1 MPRGETCRAMVF
13 LGLTRP
19 NPASRRVAMDHG
31 ASRGYNY
38 PEPHVGATRRAPHA
52 PSNDGVGG
60 WRPADGPLASVP
72 YARDATFVE
81 IGRGAG
87 DYARA
92 KGMMRR
98 WGHFQLGWSE
108 VAPDTGVKEGDLVC
122 VCANVA
128 GVWIRNPLRVVYA
141 EEETGPGRRG
151 GGAGGKNDGHAA
163 ANGSPGDDVKDR
175 FSFAHGC
182 LGGHLLAGEESF
194 ILERRSDDSV
204 WYGVRTF
211 SRPAPP
217 LALASYPIVR
227 VLQRRF
233 ARDSTRAMAEGM
245 AEGGPGGVRRA

>member
-1 MPRGETCRAMVF
+1 
-13 LGLTRP
+13 
-19 NPASRRVAMDHG
+19 
-31 ASRGYNY
+31 
-38 PEPHVGATRRAPHA
+38 
-52 PSNDGVGG
+52 
-60 WRPADGPLASVP
+60 
-72 YARDATFVE
+72 
-81 IGRGAG
+81 
-87 DYARA
+87 
-92 KGMMRR
+92 MRR

-141 EEETGPGRRG
+141 EEAGPGRRG
-151 GGAGGKNDGHAA
+151 GGVGGNDDGYAA
-163 ANGSPGDDVKDR
+163 ANGSPGDGVKDR
-175 FSFAHGC
+175 YSFAHGC
-182 LGGHLLAGEESF
+182 LGGHLLSGEESF

-211 SRPAPP
+211 SRPAHP

-245 AEGGPGGVRRA
+245 AEGGPGGGRVRRG

>member
-1 MPRGETCRAMVF
+1 
-13 LGLTRP
+13 
-19 NPASRRVAMDHG
+19 MDHG

-38 PEPHVGATRRAPHA
+38 PEPHVGATRHAPHA
-52 PSNDGVGG
+52 PANDGVGG
-60 WRPADGPLASVP
+60 WRIADGPLASMP

-141 EEETGPGRRG
+141 EEAGATGRRG
-151 GGAGGKNDGHAA
+151 GGAGGKNDG
-163 ANGSPGDDVKDR
+163 

-182 LGGHLLAGEESF
+182 LGGHLLSGEESF

-211 SRPAPP
+211 SRPAHP

-227 VLQRRF
+227 ALQRRF

-245 AEGGPGGVRRA
+245 AEGGVRSA